1 MTYQIGVIG
10 LPHQIGAEREAIM
23 AIEKS
28 GFMGNI
34 ERSISA
40 GKLPELAK
48 VTAGKPVKVGENDGI
63 TYYKTEVVL
72 AIDERFPTKAGNVTT
87 AIMVVPLDGA
97 KQFGT
102 ASGNIVKMDGISPFI
117 YAGRGASH
125 VFTVVNG
132 AGDVVKRQTGRKSAQ
147 AEIDAMRKQLDAIM
161 ALLAQKQ

>member
-1 MTYQIGVIG
+1 
-10 LPHQIGAEREAIM
+10 M
-23 AIEKS
+23 ATIEKS

-97 KQFGT
+97 KTFPT
-102 ASGNIVKMDGISPFI
+102 ASGNVVKMDGISPFI

-125 VFTVVNG
+125 VFTVVDG